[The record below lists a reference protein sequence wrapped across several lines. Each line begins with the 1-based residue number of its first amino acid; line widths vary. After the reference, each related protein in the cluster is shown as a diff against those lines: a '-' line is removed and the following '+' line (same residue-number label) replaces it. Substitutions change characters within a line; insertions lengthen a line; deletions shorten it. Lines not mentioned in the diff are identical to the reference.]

1 MALLSTIQKERAVVE
16 EQAGE
21 RSVSRF
27 EKLYT
32 MLLDSIPSSVLLIDR
47 NLRIVSA
54 NQNFVQKARVGGTQ
68 VVDRRLEEVFPPF
81 FYQHMSL
88 RTKVEEVFQTGRSI
102 KGEHLVYRVSGV
114 PPRYFYYSLLP
125 FRWKGGMENVMLLM
139 EDVTDLVRLG
149 EEARRAE
156 RHLASVVES
165 ANDLV
170 VSTDLKG
177 QIVSWNTAAA
187 RVTGYEEAEVR
198 LLNIAALCPETSRN
212 DMSLIL
218 QRVPSEGR
226 TEPVELE
233 LKSRQGVAIPISWV
247 CSPMRDEAGN
257 ITGFVAVGRDLTE
270 RRKLQAQLFRS
281 EKLAALGV
289 MAGGIAHEIRNP
301 LAVVS
306 CAAEMILRSPL
317 SRSDRNECSNKIYR
331 NVQRA
336 SGIIESLLRFARP
349 SDRGASL
356 RRLDFVEVVHQG
368 VNLVANQLKLSG
380 IDLRAELPA
389 RSIVVSG
396 NEDLLQQVV
405 TNLLLNAANA
415 MDDRGGKVTLEIE
428 AKAGFVVLSVT
439 DNGRGIPEGDL
450 RNVFDPFFTTMP
462 VGKGTGL
469 GLSICYAIVN
479 QHDGKI
485 DVTSTAG
492 QGTTITVSLPEE
504 PHS

>member
-1 MALLSTIQKERAVVE
+1 MGGEPAH
-16 EQAGE
+16 E

-32 MLLDSIPSSVLLIDR
+32 MLLDSIPSSVLLVDPS
-47 NLRIVSA
+47 LRIVSA
-54 NQNFVQKARVGGTQ
+54 NRNFVQKARVAGTQ
-68 VVDRRLEEVFPPF
+68 VVDRRLEEIFPPF

-88 RTKVEEVFQTGRSI
+88 KSKVEEVFRTGQSI
-102 KGEHLVYRVSGV
+102 TGEHMVYRVPGV
-114 PPRYFYYSLLP
+114 ATRIYYYSLLP

-165 ANDLV
+165 ASDLV
-170 VSTDLKG
+170 ISTDLLG
-177 QIVSWNTAAA
+177 RIVSWNTAAA
-187 RVTGYEEAEVR
+187 RVTGYEEADVR
-198 LLNIAALCPETSRN
+198 FRNISALCSESSRH
-212 DMSLIL
+212 DMSAIL
-218 QRVPSEGR
+218 QRVPVDGR
-226 TEPVELE
+226 TEPVEIE
-233 LKSRQGVAIPISWV
+233 LLSREETAIPISWV
-247 CSPMRDEAGN
+247 CSPMRDEEGN

-270 RRKLQAQLFRS
+270 RRKLEAQLFRS

-306 CAAEMILRSPL
+306 CAGEMLLEGRLARSE
-317 SRSDRNECSNKIYR
+317 RRECADKICR

-349 SDRGASL
+349 SDRGGVL
-356 RRLDFVEVVHQG
+356 RRLDIVDVVRQA
-368 VNLVANQLKLSG
+368 VNLVANQLKLSR
-380 IDLRAELPA
+380 IDLRADLPTA
-389 RSIVVSG
+389 PVHVLG

-415 MDDRGGKVTLEIE
+415 MNDRGGTVVLEIE
-428 AKAGFVVLSVT
+428 PIDEFVVLRVT
-439 DNGRGIPEGDL
+439 DDGRGIPEVNL

-479 QHDGKI
+479 QHEGTI
-485 DVTSTAG
+485 DIASVAG

-504 PHS
+504 SQP